1 MELYAEQHGE
11 WSPMNQKIFLPAGK
25 KSHYHATY
33 CYERFPDWHEMQLTL
48 SCSKFMMFKIVLVLR
63 SQQDLAHLDGAA
75 AELAVFRR
83 AWAVEL
89 PWVVLAK
96 SESLFTGCTVCSYLQ
111 GLIDSCPRDQKVV
124 MQALRARL
132 GKHFSFQGAQRLAIQ
147 KIQESARRS
156 DGDEWILGSDK
167 LPRVKFDVYP

>member
-1 MELYAEQHGE
+1 
-11 WSPMNQKIFLPAGK
+11 
-25 KSHYHATY
+25 
-33 CYERFPDWHEMQLTL
+33 
-48 SCSKFMMFKIVLVLR
+48 MFKIDQIWGHKRERLLVVVR
-63 SQQDLAHLDGAA
+63 SQQDLAHLDGAP

-124 MQALRARL
+124 MKALRARL

-167 LPRVKFDVYP
+167 LPRAVSHFHTVCLLSIISSYVGSPRAISIDKMDQNKCKLPCIAGM